1 MWFEISFG
9 IVTAWFCI
17 KMLKGAHEA
26 LCEIYTQ
33 LKIYFELKKELA
45 EKTKQL

>member
-17 KMLKGAHEA
+17 KMFKGAHEA
-26 LCEIYTQ
+26 LCEIFIQ
-33 LKIYFELKKELA
+33 LKIYFERKKELK
-45 EKTKQL
+45 EKITHL